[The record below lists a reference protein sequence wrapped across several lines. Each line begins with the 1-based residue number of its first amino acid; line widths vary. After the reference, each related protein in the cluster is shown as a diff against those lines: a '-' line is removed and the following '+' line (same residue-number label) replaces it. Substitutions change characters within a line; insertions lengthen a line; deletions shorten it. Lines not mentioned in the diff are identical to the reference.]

1 MLKNI
6 ARTAA
11 IASISLAVG
20 AVALVATPP
29 KAEAN
34 DWRVF
39 GRALADGLKQYGDSQ
54 VDYYNRQMDRQRS
67 CTTSFIGNTAY
78 TNCY

>member
-1 MLKNI
+1 MLKNL

-11 IASISLAVG
+11 VASVALAVG

-39 GRALADGLKQYGDSQ
+39 GRALAEGLKQYGDSQ
-54 VDYYNRQMDRQRS
+54 VEYDQRQMDRQRH
-67 CTTSFIGNTAY
+67 CTTNFIGNTAH

>member
-1 MLKNI
+1 MMKTI

-20 AVALVATPP
+20 AGALIATPP

-34 DWRVF
+34 DWKVF
-39 GRALADGLKQYGDSQ
+39 AKGLADGLKQYGDSQ